1 MTIDPMKST
10 DAEDAALQRDD
21 LIANAAKRANE
32 KLGTNLP
39 SFLSSLPG
47 FIPVAPLEY
56 WACIAGDTATAKLKQ
71 AIQDGANVNQSNEL
85 GYTPL
90 HAAAENGRLEN
101 AKILLLCGAIVNSKT
116 SDGMTALDLARSNG
130 NAELVS
136 LLESASS

>member
-1 MTIDPMKST
+1 MTIDPLKLT

-21 LIANAAKRANE
+21 LIANAGALANE
-32 KLGTNLP
+32 KLGTNSP

-47 FIPVAPLEY
+47 FIPVASIEY
-56 WACIAGDTATAKLKQ
+56 WACIAGDTATAKLKK

-101 AKILLLCGAIVNSKT
+101 AKILLQCGAILDAKT
-116 SDGMTALDLARSNG
+116 TDGLTALDLARTNG

-136 LLESASS
+136 LLETAAS